1 MVLNKTLYRAVNSSD
16 ISDLLSIAIQLWIRS
31 GHGDLLRF
39 IRLMVPLPL
48 TIQSWHIFRY
58 NHQEEEVWGG
68 NIPKPPERAQLQK
81 KIVYHFLMTLCSLS
95 IPFYAWPFI
104 TLQTF
109 WLTFIPHLFE
119 KEFIM
124 TFYVFFKL
132 FIKFYS
138 NLHLHLT
145 CQSSRVFIIFH
156 FPPFDVASDIW
167 KLSSYFKYLPLTWY
181 WITKIDCSGHRA
193 DFAVIL
199 KVCVNE
205 MIQLLWAL
213 AFCQWVAF
221 MSTADIYSFSCSCR
235 YFFSKMSH
243 FYIGVLFFFF

>member
-16 ISDLLSIAIQLWIRS
+16 ISDLLSIQFNYEQGLF
-31 GHGDLLRF
+31 LLF
-39 IRLMVPLPL
+39 IWLMVPVPL
-48 TIQSWHIFRY
+48 TIQSQHIFRY
-58 NHQEEEVWGG
+58 NHQEEEVWGR
-68 NIPKPPERAQLQK
+68 NIPKVSRESTTTK

-132 FIKFYS
+132 FIKFFS

-145 CQSSRVFIIFH
+145 CQSFYYFPFSTFWCSFRYLKSVFLFH
-156 FPPFDVASDIW
+156 I
-167 KLSSYFKYLPLTWY
+167 SSINL
-181 WITKIDCSGHRA
+181 
-193 DFAVIL
+193 IL
-199 KVCVNE
+199 NH
-205 MIQLLWAL
+205 IN
-213 AFCQWVAF
+213 
-221 MSTADIYSFSCSCR
+221 R
-235 YFFSKMSH
+235 
-243 FYIGVLFFFF
+243 LFGT